1 VCRVLLFCLLG
12 ERLGGEKFVWIEVIG
27 KRNVVALQA
36 AHPAVNQTLSV
47 PQGAQG
53 TAVAD
58 KSSNQQAVAEQF
70 CRFYLQAAHFQF
82 QTARE
87 NKSCMRE

>member
-1 VCRVLLFCLLG
+1 MCYFLLC
-12 ERLGGEKFVWIEVIG
+12 ERLSGEKFVRIEVIG

-36 AHPAVNQTLSV
+36 AHPAVNQTLPVS
-47 PQGAQG
+47 QRAQR

-70 CRFYLQAAHFQF
+70 CRFQLQASHFHL
-82 QTARE
+82 QTVRE
-87 NKSCMRE
+87 NKSCM